1 MPKTVEGFSRRR
13 FHIIVLLVLIAGG
26 ALLYTRSLT
35 TNPAGFYIDESSIA
49 YNAHLIAQ
57 TGHDEHGEA
66 WPLYFRAFG
75 DYKNPVYIYLLAL
88 IFKVIGPGILTAR
101 WLSALSGL
109 AAALAI
115 GLLAWRVTKRRP
127 VVLLVTLAALLTPWL
142 FELSR
147 VVLEVALYPLLIGF
161 LLLLVNRLSAKEKW
175 TWPEIFTLA
184 LVLALLTYAYSIGR
198 LLGPLMAVGLLVFF
212 SPSRF
217 WSIAATWIIYGLW
230 LVPLLV
236 FQRRHP
242 GALSA
247 RFQLISFITPQ
258 STYTDNALEF
268 LKHFLGNI
276 NPWKMIVSGDPNAFQ
291 IASVY
296 GVGPV
301 LVVTLVMMVG
311 SVVLLLRKNR
321 FSDWWRYVVY
331 GLLVSFVPASLT
343 KDYFHTLRLAAV
355 PVFMLALTIPA
366 CEFLIERKTKRRRVV
381 LLAAVALIVLQGLFF
396 HFQYRATA
404 GLPRRLNLFD
414 ADYASTILPLAVGR
428 SGEKPVFI
436 ADSPPIPG
444 YIQAFWYATI
454 QGNPPEGFTVLPA
467 DSGAPDSSTV
477 ISTEDTC
484 PRCEVLFKR
493 WPYTV
498 YVAHGPPRVL
508 TPLPAAGFSAEIHSV
523 SCPARLRV
531 REAATI
537 RVTVKN
543 SSSVAWPVRERAAAP
558 NQISVGNHWL
568 DDSGKIIVNDDGRA
582 ILMQDLFP
590 GQEAD
595 FSLTINAPS
604 LRGQYQLEI
613 DVLQENVSWFGLK
626 GSKTLRV
633 PVIVE

>member
-1 MPKTVEGFSRRR
+1 MPKTVEGFFRRR
-13 FHIIVLLVLIAGG
+13 FQIIVFLVLIAGG
-26 ALLYTRSLT
+26 ALLYTGSLT

-49 YNAHLIAQ
+49 YNAHSIAQ
-57 TGHDEHGEA
+57 TGHDEHGEV

-75 DYKNPVYIYLLAL
+75 DYKNPVYIYLLAV
-88 IFKVIGPGILTAR
+88 IFKMIGPGILAAR
-101 WLSALSGL
+101 SLSALLGL

-115 GLLAWRVTKRRP
+115 GLLAWRVTKRLP
-127 VVLLVTLAALLTPWL
+127 VVLLATLAALLTPWL

-161 LLLLVNRLSAKEKW
+161 LLLLVSALSVKEKW
-175 TWPEIFTLA
+175 TWPEMFALA

-198 LLGPLMAVGLLVFF
+198 LLGPLMAVGLLVFLR
-212 SPSRF
+212 PSRV
-217 WSIAATWIIYGLW
+217 WSIAATWILYGLS
-230 LVPLLV
+230 LTPLLV

-247 RFQLISFITPQ
+247 RFELISFITPQ

-268 LKHFLGNI
+268 LKHYLGNI

-301 LVVTLVMMVG
+301 LVVTLVMMLG
-311 SVVLLLRKNR
+311 SVVLLWRKNR
-321 FSDWWRYVVY
+321 FTAWWRYVVY

-366 CEFLIERKTKRRRVV
+366 FEYLIERKTKWRRM
-381 LLAAVALIVLQGLFF
+381 LLVAALALIVLQGLFF
-396 HFQYRATA
+396 QVQYRATA
-404 GLPRRLNLFD
+404 SIPRRLNLFD
-414 ADYASTILPLAVGR
+414 ADYASTILPLALER

-436 ADSPPIPG
+436 ADNPPIPG

-454 QGNPPEGFTVLPA
+454 QGIPLERFTVLPA
-467 DSGAPDSSTV
+467 DRGAPDASTV

-484 PRCEVLFKR
+484 LRCEVLFKR

-498 YVAHGPPRVL
+498 YVAHGPPVS
-508 TPLPAAGFSAEIHSV
+508 PLPVTGFSAEIHPIN
-523 SCPARLRV
+523 CPARLRAG
-531 REAATI
+531 EAATI
-537 RVTVKN
+537 LVTVKN
-543 SSSVAWPVRERAAAP
+543 ISSVVWLARERAAAP
-558 NQISVGNHWL
+558 YQISVGNHWL
-568 DDSGKIIVNDDGRA
+568 DDSGKTIVNDDGRA
-582 ILMQDLFP
+582 ILMQDVFP
-590 GQEAD
+590 GQEAE
-595 FSLTINAPS
+595 FSLTINAPAV
-604 LRGQYQLEI
+604 RAQYQLEI

-626 GSKTLRV
+626 GSKTARV